1 MFISRNSLFV
11 IIGLVTIVIGALGY
25 QYYQE
30 QRNTTDIEIKIGKD
44 GLSIKEN

>member
-11 IIGLVTIVIGALGY
+11 IIGLAIIVIGALGY

-30 QRNTTDIEIKIGKD
+30 QQNSTDIEIKIGSHAMVD
-44 GLSIKEN
+44 RT

>member
-11 IIGLVTIVIGALGY
+11 IIGLVIIVIGALGY

-30 QRNTTDIEIKIGKD
+30 QQNSTDIEIKIGKD